1 MLLFLTVCS
10 CPKVGHSQG
19 EEEGSTWFLK
29 SPKAPAQNS
38 EPLDPMNSCNII
50 SWLVDAKAKDILLM
64 VREDQL
70 LK

>member
-1 MLLFLTVCS
+1 MLLFLPVCS

-19 EEEGSTWFLK
+19 EEEGCTCFLK
-29 SPKAPAQNS
+29 SPKASAQNS
-38 EPLDPMNSCNII
+38 APPTRRILATLFPG
-50 SWLVDAKAKDILLM
+50 WLMPRQKDILLM